1 MQILWLSKHRSGV
14 VSNMLISEWPARK
27 RENDKTVVTVAKH
40 KTGDREPSFIVNGAD
55 LAAQMER

>member
-1 MQILWLSKHRSGV
+1 
-14 VSNMLISEWPARK
+14 MLISEWPARK
-27 RENDKTVVTVAKH
+27 RENDKTVVTVAKL